1 MCEMRTARLHRPKWG
16 SVLFVHARTHAA
28 SRGTRAR
35 TCTAHAGC
43 LSTAAF
49 LVAPLHR
56 QGTGGSAR
64 DASCP
69 FSPPVRQRRLRCG
82 SGCASGQAELAM
94 ARERESSARMH
105 SKFATR
111 NERVRSLRVHG
122 FIIAQLRDVRKCAVG
137 VCLAVLVRCT
147 KPSTARVNCP
157 CCPLSGLSGLI
168 LICEGPPVRRRFAVV
183 GR

>member
-1 MCEMRTARLHRPKWG
+1 
-16 SVLFVHARTHAA
+16 
-28 SRGTRAR
+28 
-35 TCTAHAGC
+35 
-43 LSTAAF
+43 
-49 LVAPLHR
+49 
-56 QGTGGSAR
+56 
-64 DASCP
+64 
-69 FSPPVRQRRLRCG
+69 
-82 SGCASGQAELAM
+82 M

-137 VCLAVLVRCT
+137 VRLAVLVRCT

-157 CCPLSGLSGLI
+157 CCPLSGLSGLV

-183 GR
+183 GLEQRESDSFVASRAGLFAALLLVLLKQDGSRASLP